1 MVEAIA
7 YAVLLFAA
15 VIGFVHLFGALER
28 RLLFRKRKSSVIS
41 VIPLSGHV
49 EEMEL
54 LVRDLLSSQR
64 WNRAQQDAIVLVD
77 VGLDVETRN
86 ICEKITKDHSG
97 IVLCDDCQLKN
108 LLQRSICC
116 NQGIQNG

>member
-86 ICEKITKDHSG
+86 IC
-97 IVLCDDCQLKN
+97 
-108 LLQRSICC
+108 
-116 NQGIQNG
+116 